1 MDDSASALDYA
12 TDAALRKAIRNME
25 GNPAVFIVSQRTSS
39 IQHADRIL
47 VLDDGKAAGL
57 GTHEELLA
65 TCPVYQE
72 IYYSQF
78 DETAAKA
85 VRENAANAGKAE
97 KGGC

>member
-1 MDDSASALDYA
+1 M
-12 TDAALRKAIRNME
+12 
-25 GNPAVFIVSQRTSS
+25 
-39 IQHADRIL
+39 
-47 VLDDGKAAGL
+47 LDDGKAAGL

-78 DETAAKA
+78 DEKAAKA
-85 VRENAANAGKAE
+85 VRENAANAGKVE